1 MPDSAAICSD
11 YYYNPD
17 PPFQNVI
24 SYSPTISKYEL
35 ESGGEVIVSQWFERK
50 EEQDQ
55 LLTIEYMSDPDNPE
69 KKELLFEIKV

>member
-1 MPDSAAICSD
+1 MLLEKPVLT
-11 YYYNPD
+11 
-17 PPFQNVI
+17 FQTASRDTVDDVF
-24 SYSPTISKYEL
+24 P
-35 ESGGEVIVSQWFERK
+35 GK